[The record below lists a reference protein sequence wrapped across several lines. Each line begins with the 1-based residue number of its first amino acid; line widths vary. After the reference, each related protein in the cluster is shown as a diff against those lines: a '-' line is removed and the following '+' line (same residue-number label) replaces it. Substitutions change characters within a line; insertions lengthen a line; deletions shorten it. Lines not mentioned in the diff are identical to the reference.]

1 MTVKIPLYNIF
12 GDNFI
17 IALASLAKKA
27 RRSEDSVEF
36 DDKSLREAL
45 LTASQLSKERK
56 ITDKKGKET
65 ELDFPKSGNDKKP
78 FNEAL
83 HCFNIP
89 EEAPVSE
96 ILSKFAASIT
106 QFPSCD
112 EVTAPSM
119 LKPEYYEYIRTPGFY
134 GSRKASTKVSPVYVL
149 ASLAGWV
156 LTRLGRAPVGKGEYV
171 GVYAFPIEVEERFG
185 MIPSLLKE
193 LSAKGVPGT
202 EPSTALAIWLASKMH
217 KSQAIIDQLMIYSIS
232 EPAGMNPA
240 TVTNGQLI
248 SVGRL
253 LSSKKFKEIYEEA
266 GAIAEKAL
274 SPNPWECDT
283 DNFSVKFS
291 NLLFEVLSG
300 SKREVEL
307 AYLANREYY
316 AWERSQSASEKCVSY
331 YLKALYVA
339 NVISGL

>member
-1 MTVKIPLYNIF
+1 MTVRIPLYNIF

-17 IALASLAKKA
+17 IALASLAKNA

-36 DDKSLREAL
+36 NDMSLKNAL
-45 LTASQLSKERK
+45 LTASQLSKQRK
-56 ITDKKGKET
+56 ITDEKGKET
-65 ELDFPKSGNDKKP
+65 ELDFPKRGSDKKP

-83 HCFNIP
+83 QCFNIP
-89 EEAPVSE
+89 GGAPVSD
-96 ILSKFAASIT
+96 ILSKFAASI
-106 QFPSCD
+106 PSIPKLLSTCKK
-112 EVTAPSM
+112 VTAPLM
-119 LKPEYYEYIRTPGFY
+119 LRPEHYENVRTPGFY
-134 GSRKASTKVSPVYVL
+134 RRIQAKNKTKVSPVYIL

-156 LTRLGRAPVGKGEYV
+156 LTRLGGIPVGKKNGNIVYV

-193 LSAKGVPGT
+193 LGTKGVPGT
-202 EPSTALAIWLASKMH
+202 GPSTALAIWLASKML
-217 KSQAIIDQLMIYSIS
+217 KSHALIDQLMIYTVL
-232 EPAGMNPA
+232 EPTPTNPPA
-240 TVTNGQLI
+240 VKNGQLI

-253 LSSKKFKEIYEEA
+253 LSNEGFKEIHEEA

-274 SPNPWECDT
+274 SPNPWECDAN
-283 DNFSVKFS
+283 NFSVKFS

-316 AWERSQSASEKCVSY
+316 AWKRSQSASEKC
-331 YLKALYVA
+331 
-339 NVISGL
+339 